1 MLQHVLVIY
10 YFPSIVLSIHNLLK
24 CLILIVLPVFPLFC
38 ERMDHFSKKD
48 HNFIILEVN
57 FFILFSKKKIRLQV
71 LDVINF
77 WHYFNIVYQCIMLLF
92 KSF

>member
-10 YFPSIVLSIHNLLK
+10 YFFYCSVNSQSSEIS
-24 CLILIVLPVFPLFC
+24 LILIVLPVFPLFC
-38 ERMDHFSKKD
+38 ERLITFKKD

-57 FFILFSKKKIRLQV
+57 FFILFSKKIRLQV

-77 WHYFNIVYQCIMLLF
+77 
-92 KSF
+92 